1 MKKRLLQPL
10 KTKNIKVIS
19 GQLFCC
25 QFKAKFFLV
34 TETQFTD
41 DEDKVQSVTDTDNKF
56 TECQTPRKKLQPI
69 DISPVILHA
78 VHQHSRITNEKMN
91 L

>member
-1 MKKRLLQPL
+1 M
-10 KTKNIKVIS
+10 
-19 GQLFCC
+19 
-25 QFKAKFFLV
+25 

-69 DISPVILHA
+69 AILPVILHA
-78 VHQHSRITNEKMN
+78 VHQQSRITNEK
-91 L
+91 LKL